1 MFINMFKEMF
11 MFIIKILKEKNFLL
25 INLKGKKLGDFFLI
39 YILIKIL
46 FFNMLW
52 ERWWLEYLYMDINGI
67 YFC

>member
-1 MFINMFKEMF
+1 MVLFIWMLLKMFINMFKEMF

-46 FFNMLW
+46 FFNML
-52 ERWWLEYLYMDINGI
+52 
-67 YFC
+67 